1 MGWRKLINSYWL
13 TQETVLKKRAPHIKG
28 LKTKPKAS
36 WRVIRRKRKYKIFS
50 FMELTVQANGGTF
63 ENLKEVTNHFN
74 KYFTTIAEKALESNN
89 QESQVQKRNPYNHI
103 TKEQLYLRLT
113 N

>member
-1 MGWRKLINSYWL
+1 MGWRRLINAYWQ
-13 TQETVLKKRAPHIKG
+13 TQETVLNKRAPHIKG
-28 LKTKPKAS
+28 LITKPKAS
-36 WRVIRRKRKYKIFS
+36 WRVIRSERKYKIFS

-63 ENLKEVTNHFN
+63 ENPKDVINHFN

-89 QESQVQKRNPYNHI
+89 KESQVQKRHPHNLI
-103 TKEQLYLRLT
+103 TKEQLHLRLT